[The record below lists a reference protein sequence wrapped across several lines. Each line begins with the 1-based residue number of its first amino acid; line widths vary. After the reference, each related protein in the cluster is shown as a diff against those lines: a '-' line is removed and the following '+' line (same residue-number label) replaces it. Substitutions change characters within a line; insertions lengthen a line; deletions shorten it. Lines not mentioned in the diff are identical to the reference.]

1 MIVCFQF
8 VQLGTKKLKGLIFKL
23 LFYPIFISMHI
34 HINEGMQKIQSIW
47 IYSMHNYGQFELL
60 SDKIFNIYQDGSFT
74 TTSGGTVKCQQ
85 LYFFYQV
92 LQNKF
97 VHNLRIGDTLK
108 TRTTIQSEKPGEHVL
123 STLENYQIDTCL
135 PISLYLRHGFGS
147 ESEQPDRNSV
157 NQKVLKI
164 SPSFRKNDFIFF
176 QFQWGMGFRPKS
188 LKIPFFILFL
198 PFP

>member
-1 MIVCFQF
+1 
-8 VQLGTKKLKGLIFKL
+8 
-23 LFYPIFISMHI
+23 MHI

-97 VHNLRIGDTLK
+97 VHNLRIGDMLK
-108 TRTTIQSEKPGEHVL
+108 TRTSIQSEKPETFYKHL
-123 STLENYQIDTCL
+123 KIIILN
-135 PISLYLRHGFGS
+135 
-147 ESEQPDRNSV
+147 RNSV

-164 SPSFRKNDFIFF
+164 LPSFRKKCFIFF
-176 QFQWGMGFRPKS
+176 QFQWRMGSRPKVENC
-188 LKIPFFILFL
+188 LFL
-198 PFP
+198 FCFNPSLNQVFLERLTRL